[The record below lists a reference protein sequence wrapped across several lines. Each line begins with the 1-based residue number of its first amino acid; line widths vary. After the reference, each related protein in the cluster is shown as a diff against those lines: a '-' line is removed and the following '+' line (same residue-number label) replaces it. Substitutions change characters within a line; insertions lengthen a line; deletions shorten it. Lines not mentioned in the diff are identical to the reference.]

1 MRAPQPERKINMEL
15 SVKLED
21 GKVREAVTEAVL
33 RSLDENARRTLI
45 EAAIAH
51 LLAPAT
57 DGYRKGT
64 SPLQELFNRTIEEVS
79 KSELEKLMA
88 AEDSALRVR
97 LRSLHEEA
105 ARKVFD
111 DLESRTK
118 IVERVADGIRRAI
131 TGDRY

>member
-1 MRAPQPERKINMEL
+1 MEL

-57 DGYRKGT
+57 DGYHKGT
-64 SPLQELFNRTIEEVS
+64 SPLQELFNLTIKDVA
-79 KSELEKLMA
+79 KSELEKTHGYR
-88 AEDSALRVR
+88 E
-97 LRSLHEEA
+97 
-105 ARKVFD
+105 
-111 DLESRTK
+111 
-118 IVERVADGIRRAI
+118 
-131 TGDRY
+131 